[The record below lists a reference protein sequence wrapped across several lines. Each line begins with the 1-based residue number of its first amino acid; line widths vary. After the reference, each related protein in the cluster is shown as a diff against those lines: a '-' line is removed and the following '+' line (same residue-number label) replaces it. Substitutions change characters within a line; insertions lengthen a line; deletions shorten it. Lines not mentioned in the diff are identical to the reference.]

1 MSNVRLLAR
10 AGIGATALAIV
21 AAACG
26 GGGGGSNSS
35 KSSSSNSQSGSAAG
49 AYTVYQPSDK
59 RGGTLNLLDT
69 SDCDYWDPQRTYY
82 GHCWDL
88 QRLISRGLL
97 MYKPAPGNEGTQLV
111 PDLAKEVPT
120 SPDGGITWTYHLKD
134 NIKFEDGTPI
144 KAQDIKYGI
153 ERVFATD
160 VINGGPTYVIDELQ
174 GGDSYKGPYKDK
186 NGLASIQTPDDKTI
200 TFKLKRKFSD
210 WNYVMASPT
219 SVPVPQAK
227 DKGDAYTNHP
237 VASGPYKFENYQPN
251 KSLTLVRNDAWDR
264 STDPYRKALPD
275 KIVLTMGL
283 EANDVD
289 NRIIAN
295 QADSDVYQTGLQT
308 ASTAKVNRDPALK
321 ARTVN
326 VVQPT
331 LRYLAVFTKN
341 APFDNVHC
349 RKAVALIVDKKGQQ
363 LARGG
368 TNGGG
373 QIATTMLPPTLNF
386 YQNFNLYPQAGETGN
401 VEAAKNELKLCG
413 KPNGFNTKIATRNK
427 GKEVPQATALQADL
441 KKIGINASIQ
451 QYDASQYF
459 SAVIGIPDNVHKQGF
474 GMAFAAWGPDWPAP
488 YGFLHFI
495 VDGREILPQGNSNY
509 AELNEPAVNNGI
521 DSALAATSKSEQQA
535 DWTKVDKAIVD
546 SAAYIPLLNDKV
558 YLIHSAR
565 VTNVYVTNAYNGAF
579 DFVSM
584 GVMP

>member
-1 MSNVRLLAR
+1 MSNLRLLAR

-26 GGGGGSNSS
+26 GGGSSS
-35 KSSSSNSQSGSAAG
+35 KSSNSSSQSSAPG

-59 RGGTLNLLDT
+59 RGGTLQLLDT

-111 PDLAKEVPT
+111 PDLATDVPT
-120 SPDGGITWTYHLKD
+120 SPDGGLTWTYHLKSG
-134 NIKFEDGTPI
+134 IKFEDGTPI
-144 KAQDIKYGI
+144 TSADIKYGI

-160 VINGGPTYVIDELQ
+160 VINGGPTYVIDELAN
-174 GGDSYKGPYKDK
+174 DSSYKGPYKDK
-186 NGLASIQTPDDKTI
+186 AGLASIETPNPTTI

-210 WNYVMASPT
+210 WNFVMASPT
-219 SVPVPQAK
+219 STPVPQAK
-227 DKGDAYTNHP
+227 DTGDKYTNHP
-237 VASGPYKFENYQPN
+237 VASGPYKFASYQPN
-251 KSLTLVRNDAWDR
+251 KSLTLVRNPNWDR
-264 STDPYRKALPD
+264 STDSYRKALPD
-275 KIVLTMGL
+275 KIVITMGL
-283 EANDVD
+283 DANDVD
-289 NRIIAN
+289 NRVIAN

-308 ASTAKVNRDPALK
+308 ASVAKVNRDPAVK
-321 ARTVN
+321 KRTVN

-341 APFDNVHC
+341 PPFDNIHC
-349 RKAVALIVDKKGQQ
+349 RRAVALIVDKKAQQ

-373 QIATTMLPPTLNF
+373 QIATTMLPPTVNF
-386 YQNFNLYPQAGETGN
+386 YQKFNEFPQAGDTGN
-401 VEAAKNELKLCG
+401 VQAAKNELKLCG
-413 KPNGFNTKIATRNK
+413 KPNGFTTKIATRNK

-451 QYDASQYF
+451 QYDASQYY
-459 SAVIGIPDNVHKQGF
+459 SAVIGIPAQVHKQGF
-474 GMAFAAWGPDWPAP
+474 GMAFTAWGPDWPAP

-509 AELNEPAVNNGI
+509 AELNDPTVNNGI
-521 DSALAATSKSEQQA
+521 DAALSATSKSEQQA
-535 DWTKVDKAIVD
+535 DWTKVDKAVVD
-546 SAAYIPLLNDKV
+546 SAAYIPLLDDKV
-558 YLIHSAR
+558 YLTHSAR
-565 VTNVYVTNAYNGAF
+565 ATNVYVTNAYNGAF

-584 GVMP
+584 GVIP

>member
-26 GGGGGSNSS
+26 GGGGGGSSSS
-35 KSSSSNSQSGSAAG
+35 KSSSSGNQKSAAG
-49 AYTVYQPSDK
+49 AYTIYQPSDK
-59 RGGTLNLLDT
+59 RGGTLQLLDS

-88 QRLISRGLL
+88 QRLISRGLI

-111 PDLAKEVPT
+111 PDLATEVPT
-120 SPDGGITWTYHLKD
+120 SPDGGLTWTYHLKD
-134 NIKFEDGTPI
+134 NIKFQDGTPI
-144 KAQDIKYGI
+144 TSTDIKYGI

-160 VINGGPTYVIDELQ
+160 VINGGPTYVIDELAN
-174 GGDSYKGPYKDK
+174 DTNYKGPYKDK
-186 NGLASIQTPDDKTI
+186 AGLASIATPDSKTI
-200 TFKLKRKFSD
+200 VFHLKRKFSD

-219 SVPVPQAK
+219 STPVPQAK
-227 DKGDAYTNHP
+227 DTGDSYTNHP
-237 VASGPYKFENYQPN
+237 VASGPYQFQSYAPG
-251 KSLTLVRNDAWDR
+251 KSLTLVRNPNWDR
-264 STDPYRKALPD
+264 STDQYRKALPD
-275 KIVLTMGL
+275 KIVITMGL
-283 EANDVD
+283 DVNDVD
-289 NRIIAN
+289 NRVLSN

-308 ASTAKVNRDPALK
+308 ASTAKVVSSPSLK
-321 ARTVN
+321 KQTVN

-341 APFDNVHC
+341 TPFDNIHC
-349 RKAVALIVDKKGQQ
+349 RKAVALIVDKKAQQ

-373 QIATTMLPPTLNF
+373 QVATTMLPPTVNF
-386 YQNFNLYPQAGETGN
+386 YAPFNLYPQAGDTGN
-401 VEAAKNELKLCG
+401 VAAAKAELAKCG
-413 KPNGFNTKIATRNK
+413 KPNGFSTKIATRNK
-427 GKEVPQATALQADL
+427 GKEVAQATALQADL

-451 QYDASQYF
+451 QYDASTYY
-459 SAVIGIPDNVHKQGF
+459 SAVVGIPANVHKQGF
-474 GMAFAAWGPDWPAP
+474 GMAFTAWGPDWPAP

-509 AELNEPAVNNGI
+509 AELNDPTVNSGI
-521 DSALAATSKSEQQA
+521 DEALAATTKSEQQA
-535 DWTKVDKAIVD
+535 DWTKVDKAVVD

-558 YLIHSAR
+558 YLAHSTRA
-565 VTNVYVTNAYNGAF
+565 TNVYVTNAYNGAF

-584 GVMP
+584 GVIP